1 MDVQYNKLT
10 KLVGRSLRVRYDTLR
25 YVATIDVPWR
35 NSLSPEFGTTFEVGL
50 PLFLEVGLL
59 EFPYNTMS
67 KEASNTSFIRL
78 AVLV

>member
-1 MDVQYNKLT
+1 MDVQYNKLI
-10 KLVGRSLRVRYDTLR
+10 KLVGRSLRVRYDTIR

-35 NSLSPEFGTTFEVGL
+35 NSLSPEFGTTFEVSL
-50 PLFLEVGLL
+50 PLFLEVT

-67 KEASNTSFIRL
+67 KETSNTSFIRL